1 MHEFGKTQTYIAEF
15 NAKLDTHFLGHNAYS
30 DWTDAERDE
39 FLSSG
44 IVGDLKDHH
53 HMKHHY
59 ARLNTEYIP
68 DYVNWLEHGAVTA
81 VTHDLATC
89 SASWAHAAID
99 AIDGDVYLKTGKME
113 GLSVQ

>member
-1 MHEFGKTQTYIAEF
+1 MT
-15 NAKLDTHFLGHNAYS
+15 
-30 DWTDAERDE
+30 
-39 FLSSG
+39 
-44 IVGDLKDHH
+44 
-53 HMKHHY
+53 HHY

>member
-1 MHEFGKTQTYIAEF
+1 
-15 NAKLDTHFLGHNAYS
+15 
-30 DWTDAERDE
+30 
-39 FLSSG
+39 
-44 IVGDLKDHH
+44 
-53 HMKHHY
+53 MKHHY

-68 DYVNWLEHGAVTA
+68 DYVNWLEHGAVTP

-113 GLSVQ
+113 HLSVQ